1 MKKAKLIWIL
11 ILIFALVLAVYLVA
25 SLMKQQA
32 QREMLFQTRTQPSN
46 SNTNVPKSL
55 TEYQACL
62 DRVNNSEAEES
73 LIEESR
79 RECETLYKP

>member
-1 MKKAKLIWIL
+1 MKKAKLIRIL

-25 SLMKQQA
+25 SLMKQQI
-32 QREMLFQTRTQPSN
+32 QREILFQTQPPN

-62 DRVNNSEAEES
+62 DRANRSEAEQS
-73 LIEESR
+73 IIDDSVR
-79 RECETLYKP
+79 KCETLYKP